1 MYGSRSYRVDQAI
14 AGTSGAST
22 VSASDHPIRSRSS
35 NAFWQ

>member
-1 MYGSRSYRVDQAI
+1 MYGSRSYRVDQVI

-22 VSASDHPIRSRSS
+22 VSASDHPIRSSRS

>member
-1 MYGSRSYRVDQAI
+1 MYGSRSYRVDIVI

-22 VSASDHPIRSRSS
+22 VSASAQPIWSSSS